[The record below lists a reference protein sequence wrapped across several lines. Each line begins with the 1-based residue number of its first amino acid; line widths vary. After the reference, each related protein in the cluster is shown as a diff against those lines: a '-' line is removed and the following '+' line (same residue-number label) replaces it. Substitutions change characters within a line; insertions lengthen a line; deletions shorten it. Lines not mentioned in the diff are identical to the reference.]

1 MFIYFYIKK
10 KKHQNT
16 EEMLNVK
23 GENHWTCNVI

>member
-10 KKHQNT
+10 KNQNT

-23 GENHWTCNVI
+23 GENHWNVI